1 GWQHYFGI
9 GSNAERYKKFLLVH
23 QCNYFISLTINMNLK
38 SKTIH
43 AVKWNLLSTVC
54 VTGLGMVSLWIL
66 SSLFTTTDY
75 GIISAA
81 LILSTVF
88 SIITDFGISNSVI
101 RSEKLNK
108 YELSSLYI
116 INVFL
121 GMIFCLGLFIFS
133 AQLASLFNGGTE
145 LAKQIKIM
153 SFSLIISSFGG
164 QPRALLARELR
175 FDVISKITIQSA
187 IFNFVFAVFLS
198 YVYRSPWCVAV
209 SLLVSSSI
217 SSVLYIYSSKG
228 LRDIKLQ
235 FFTLKEIKKHVSYG
249 SQLVMDSIINQISVN
264 TYPVLMARLIS
275 LTAIGGYNIS
285 YNISVALFEK
295 LNPVLSHA
303 LFPAF
308 SKIQN
313 DAVSLKKTFLKVTM
327 FSSLVNFPMLL
338 GMMLISDYVVTVFF
352 EQKWQFITP
361 IVQILC
367 LVGAARSLDVPVISV
382 LLAKGQMYRNVYLG
396 VFKLALGIPLTW
408 FLGKQYG
415 LTGIVFSFLCIQ
427 IVNFVMGYF
436 FQVRPCLNIK
446 VKSYIYAVFVPLI
459 HTLPMLVTGY
469 LLILFLTITSP
480 ILSMVVIIFSCMSVY
495 IASILTSP
503 VKEIK
508 EFNAIVL
515 NNILRNR

>member
-1 GWQHYFGI
+1 
-9 GSNAERYKKFLLVH
+9 
-23 QCNYFISLTINMNLK
+23 
-38 SKTIH
+38 
-43 AVKWNLLSTVC
+43 
-54 VTGLGMVSLWIL
+54 
-66 SSLFTTTDY
+66 
-75 GIISAA
+75 
-81 LILSTVF
+81 
-88 SIITDFGISNSVI
+88 
-101 RSEKLNK
+101 
-108 YELSSLYI
+108 
-116 INVFL
+116 
-121 GMIFCLGLFIFS
+121 
-133 AQLASLFNGGTE
+133 
-145 LAKQIKIM
+145 
-153 SFSLIISSFGG
+153 
-164 QPRALLARELR
+164 
-175 FDVISKITIQSA
+175 
-187 IFNFVFAVFLS
+187 
-198 YVYRSPWCVAV
+198 
-209 SLLVSSSI
+209 
-217 SSVLYIYSSKG
+217 
-228 LRDIKLQ
+228 
-235 FFTLKEIKKHVSYG
+235 
-249 SQLVMDSIINQISVN
+249 
-264 TYPVLMARLIS
+264 
-275 LTAIGGYNIS
+275 
-285 YNISVALFEK
+285 
-295 LNPVLSHA
+295 
-303 LFPAF
+303 
-308 SKIQN
+308 
-313 DAVSLKKTFLKVTM
+313 M

-427 IVNFVMGYF
+427 IVNLVMGYF

-515 NNILRNR
+515 NNILRNK